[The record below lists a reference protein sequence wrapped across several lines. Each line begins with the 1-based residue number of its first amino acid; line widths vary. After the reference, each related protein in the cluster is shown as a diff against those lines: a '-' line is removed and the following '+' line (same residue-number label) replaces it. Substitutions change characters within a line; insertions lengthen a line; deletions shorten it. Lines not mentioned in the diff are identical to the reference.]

1 MWECESLLE
10 RLEMEIRRSYYILY
24 LRKSRARVIHL
35 FERKSVHSLCSYLL

>member
-24 LRKSRARVIHL
+24 LQESRESEGDAFI
-35 FERKSVHSLCSYLL
+35 